1 MSATYPIVITLSRPV
16 RFGDDDITELKL
28 REPLAGDF
36 RALNEPSDVFASS
49 LNLAAELAGL
59 PASVID
65 RLGLDDTQAVIKAV
79 NPFLFWFR

>member
-1 MSATYPIVITLSRPV
+1 MSAAFPIVITLNRPV

-36 RALNEPSDVFASS
+36 RALTEPFDLFTCSF
-49 LNLAAELAGL
+49 NLAAELAGV

-65 RLGLDDTQAVIKAV
+65 RLGLDDTQAVIEAV